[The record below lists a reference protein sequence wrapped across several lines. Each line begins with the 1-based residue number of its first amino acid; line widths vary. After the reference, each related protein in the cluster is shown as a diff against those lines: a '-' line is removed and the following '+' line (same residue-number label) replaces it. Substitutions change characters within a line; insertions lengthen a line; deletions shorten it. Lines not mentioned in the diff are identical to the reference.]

1 MATVRFAKTG
11 YAEMYPTKMSMSF
24 VFKCKSSENAS
35 DSLSELLEVVS
46 SFNKI
51 AEEECCSI
59 FSKNL
64 KITRGGIR
72 TVAVYNTADVN
83 KGTRVLKEKEFSHYE
98 SIQTVYITTDL
109 NIDILVS
116 LLGRVIDN
124 ENLFTYNYS
133 FGVSDEEW
141 VSLKNKSVRDAYNKG
156 IDFCNYLKTLQDW
169 AYGYRIDDMSLEDL
183 SFYERDMA
191 CASKSSNFENSLT
204 SKKTVLIKECID
216 VEKVKASSKIKFE
229 VDFR

>member
-1 MATVRFAKTG
+1 M
-11 YAEMYPTKMSMSF
+11 
-24 VFKCKSSENAS
+24 
-35 DSLSELLEVVS
+35 
-46 SFNKI
+46 
-51 AEEECCSI
+51 
-59 FSKNL
+59 
-64 KITRGGIR
+64 
-72 TVAVYNTADVN
+72 YNTADVN